1 MIFVG
6 PKLANLNFSAYTH
19 LSLLI
24 LPDPT
29 FQETFKDCS
38 PSESNCGNII
48 QETQIY
54 LSDLESHVHF
64 PQLQILSAHHTYM
77 NYGDAIRL
85 LLSAWNCFPCEE
97 TDLQGSIV
105 YQSPATKFKP
115 SLTIGGE
122 VDPNTQAL
130 SLLPMSKGG
139 HSGAHPKSCDI

>member
-6 PKLANLNFSAYTH
+6 PKLANLNFSECTH
-19 LSLLI
+19 LFLLI

-48 QETQIY
+48 QETQMY

-64 PQLQILSAHHTYM
+64 PQLQILSAHYTYM
-77 NYGDAIRL
+77 NYGDAIGL
-85 LLSAWNCFPCEE
+85 LLSACMELLPTGGNRSSR
-97 TDLQGSIV
+97 QHSV
-105 YQSPATKFKP
+105 SATKFKP

-130 SLLPMSKGG
+130 SLLPVSKGG
-139 HSGAHPKSCDI
+139 HSSAHPKGCDI